1 MFAWLKAL
9 FAGFQLPKPAG
20 PPHLVQSIGP
30 GNNPI
35 AEAARWEGTELSILT
50 PVAETV
56 RLFEVPLKGH
66 EQCLLTWRFRIK
78 TEALKSTVYPELW
91 CRVPGIG
98 ESFSRGLH
106 QKVSGTNDWVSL
118 EIPFYLKAGQSPDL
132 LKLNLVFEGAGAVR
146 LKDIEILAT
155 PLEPW

>member
-1 MFAWLKAL
+1 MLKWLTSL
-9 FAGFQLPKPAG
+9 LGGFVPPKPAG
-20 PPHLVQSIGP
+20 PPKVVHSVAP
-30 GNNPI
+30 GTSPI
-35 AEAARWEGTELSILT
+35 AEAARWEGSELVVRT
-50 PVAETV
+50 PAAETV

-66 EQCLLTWRFRIK
+66 EQCMLTYRLRIA
-78 TEALKSTVYPELW
+78 TEALKAGVYPEMW
-91 CRVPGIG
+91 CRIPGIG
-98 ESFSRGLH
+98 ECFSKGLH

-146 LKDIEILAT
+146 LKEIEILAT